1 MVHASGPCESATV
14 AVVVIESVTGGLWHL
29 VMAVAVAA
37 AEATAV
43 ERLSYL

>member
-1 MVHASGPCESATV
+1 MAATV